1 VNPRLASPR
10 LDDRTAPAGFG
21 SDGRRWRRFAVALCA
36 GGVAAGVALVA
47 SGERLTRPGAFVVLA
62 VLLAVAVNR
71 YAFFPS
77 ELAVTA
83 EVAVLLAAVVAYG
96 IPEASGGSGDAGG
109 LIAPWCLALL
119 AGPLD
124 MIHWRQRSY
133 VRMAYNA
140 GNRMAATLIAAI
152 VFSAMLGTDP
162 SQPFA
167 AIAVSGL
174 VASAAFALVEAVIGT
189 VLVRLRTGARWLA
202 SARVELPMESLTI
215 PLGLVGAL
223 AGYLGASVGWWVA
236 PLLLVPMIFVPEL
249 VLVTRRSRRAHLDR
263 IAMVGLAL
271 IAIALP
277 AVLAPWPRPVDV
289 AGLTVVSLLLGVEL
303 RVVARAP
310 VPALVSLGVV
320 AALVVSGDAE
330 MLGAVGVAVVATTL
344 TWGLE
349 RASRWWAVPIAVAA
363 AVAADLAF
371 DLRPSRVMALAAALV
386 FQLVVWTRVERVVW
400 TAPLVCVAVASA
412 FAWRAIG
419 NGGGVVF
426 VAVLCIVLAAVAA
439 VGAAPWNSRFLGVW
453 VARRHHRIHRTVLAG
468 AGMVALAGAVTGVVL
483 PSSCDVLVPVASA
496 SATAVAAVAMNAVRQ
511 WRFAPTRRAG
521 EATLVLASAMV
532 ALLLYPPTGLDG
544 HSWSVAVLATPL
556 AVCTAVA
563 WPLVRRATA
572 AARPG
577 PSARTAPQ
585 TISAEPDS

>member
-10 LDDRTAPAGFG
+10 LDDRSHAAVVQ
-21 SDGRRWRRFAVALCA
+21 SDTRWRWFAVGLCA
-36 GGVAAGVALVA
+36 GGLAAGVALLA
-47 SGERLTRPGAFVVLA
+47 SGERLTGAAAFVVLA
-62 VLLAVAVNR
+62 VLLALAVNR

-83 EVAVLLAAVVAYG
+83 EVAVLLAAVVGYG
-96 IPEASGGSGDAGG
+96 IPEASGGAGG

-140 GNRMAATLIAAI
+140 GNRMAATLLAAI
-152 VFSAMLGTDP
+152 VFSALLGTDP
-162 SQPFA
+162 SPSFA

-174 VASAAFALVEAVIGT
+174 GASAAFAIVEAVIGT

-236 PLLLVPMIFVPEL
+236 PLLLVPTIFVPEL
-249 VLVTRRSRRAHLDR
+249 VLVARRPRRAHLDR
-263 IAMVGLAL
+263 LAMVGVAL
-271 IAIALP
+271 VAVALP
-277 AVLAPWPRPVDV
+277 AVLAPWPRPVDI

-303 RVVARAP
+303 RAVARAP

-330 MLGAVGVAVVATTL
+330 VLGAVGVAVVATTV
-344 TWGLE
+344 TGGLE
-349 RASRWWAVPIAVAA
+349 RASRWWAVPIAVTA
-363 AVAADLAF
+363 AVAAEIAF
-371 DLRPSRVMALAAALV
+371 DLRPSRAMALAAALV
-386 FQLVVWTRVERVVW
+386 FQLVVWTRVDRVVW

-412 FAWRAIG
+412 FVWRAIG
-419 NGGGVVF
+419 NVGSLVF
-426 VAVLCIVLAAVAA
+426 VAALVVALAAVAA
-439 VGAAPWNSRFLGVW
+439 VGAAPWNSRILAAW
-453 VARRHHRIHRTVLAG
+453 VARRHHRAHRTVLVG
-468 AGMVALAGAVTGVVL
+468 AGTAALSCAVAGVALQ
-483 PSSCDVLVPVASA
+483 SSGDVLVPIASA

-511 WRFAPTRRAG
+511 WRFAPARRAG
-521 EATLVLASAMV
+521 EATLVLGSAIV
-532 ALLLYPPTGLDG
+532 ALLLYPPVGLDG
-544 HSWSVAVLATPL
+544 QPWSVAVLAAAL
-556 AVCTAVA
+556 AACTAVA

-572 AARPG
+572 ATQPAHHG
-577 PSARTAPQ
+577 AGS
-585 TISAEPDS
+585 EPR